1 MNRKLNYND
10 YRWRVWG
17 FPFSSPWFIT
27 TPAASPL
34 VTKIMATG
42 FSPLGSSAYSSTTPK
57 IAIMQPAIPVKDW
70 RYYEKTIIAMEDG
83 AGKLYKEYKDG
94 ETWRAQYKT
103 WEDACVP
110 LDKSRR
116 QVDRIILK
124 QVDGHADF
132 LAKTTNRTECPN
144 TTPQQKKETL
154 QSIAKLPN
162 PPQEE
167 EPEKPRIKTAD
178 EELAE
183 TTPPMD
189 ASGCLVPQHLLAIR
203 ERHEEVTQAA
213 YWASKLKAL
222 WESIQNE
229 SDPLFAHAKN
239 SGTVGTFM
247 NGAASMHATLREC
260 LPEVVCPQ
268 CQAKSK
274 TCHTCCG
281 SGWISEVRWNR
292 EWVKSSDRLKQTEV
306 QRRAAIKAKYAK

>member
-1 MNRKLNYND
+1 MSFNPY
-10 YRWRVWG
+10 
-17 FPFSSPWFIT
+17 SSPQAKDPT
-27 TPAASPL
+27 LPVKLAAKMY
-34 VTKIMATG
+34 T
-42 FSPLGSSAYSSTTPK
+42 SSTPQAPLSQAELEARTKVIPIVQTAVIPISDYDRIKAK
-57 IAIMQPAIPVKDW
+57 IDRGVKLKIEGEDLVASGLREMIETKAYLKKYKSIAAFAEHEYGQTYDWVYDRIKRHLPTDEVDKAPPVKSQVGGNATHKQ
-70 RYYEKTIIAMEDG
+70 ESE
-83 AGKLYKEYKDG
+83 
-94 ETWRAQYKT
+94 
-103 WEDACVP
+103 P
-110 LDKSRR
+110 LK
-116 QVDRIILK
+116 
-124 QVDGHADF
+124 
-132 LAKTTNRTECPN
+132 
-144 TTPQQKKETL
+144 
-154 QSIAKLPN
+154 
-162 PPQEE
+162 EE
-167 EPEKPRIKTAD
+167 EPEKPHIKTAD

-183 TTPPMD
+183 TTPPID

-203 ERHEEVTQAA
+203 ERHEEVTQPA

-281 SGWISEVRWNR
+281 SGWISEVKWNR
-292 EWVKSSDRLKQTEV
+292 EWVKSGDRLKQTEV